1 MDSSRVPTEAPASRG
16 QAAPAGRPPR
26 GIRHEPRRFITSA
39 RFLLRSLNLRGAAFL
54 LALLAVTVGATVTAT
69 VLNLKAGLKEKMS
82 RELRAYGP
90 NLLVVPRSDT
100 AAQRAGDPASITLLE
115 EDLRAVPAILG
126 SRTAVVPV
134 LIAGG
139 TAAGHAAT
147 LVGAD
152 FDALHRLYPGWRLE
166 PAPPAGPA
174 CVLGVAL
181 ARRAGARAGDPIEIG
196 TGSGSATLRVAS
208 LLSTGEAEDEQVFV
222 PLAFLQGLV
231 DRPGQA
237 SFAALSIDGGAPGVG
252 RASAAIDRAL
262 PRARARPLRAIA
274 LAEGALLDRLDRMMH
289 LLTLVILLLSGL
301 CLVTTLMSMVVERE
315 SEIGL
320 ARAIGAGDGEIFRM
334 FLGEIGLLGVLGTLA
349 GLVLG
354 AGVTRLIGEGLFGAP
369 IEASLSVA
377 PVVLGMSMLI
387 CLIAV
392 YVPLRRALAIQPAA
406 ALRGE

>member
-1 MDSSRVPTEAPASRG
+1 VDSSRV
-16 QAAPAGRPPR
+16 APAGRPPR
-26 GIRHEPRRFITSA
+26 GIRHEPRRWITSA

-69 VLNLKAGLKEKMS
+69 VLNLKAGLKDKMS

-90 NLLVVPRSDT
+90 NLLVVPRADD
-100 AAQRAGDPASITLLE
+100 AAQRAGDQASITLLE
-115 EDLRAVPAILG
+115 EDLRAVQEILG
-126 SRTAVVPV
+126 SRTAVVPE

-152 FDALHRLYPGWRLE
+152 FEALHRLYPGWRLE

-181 ARRAGARAGDPIEIG
+181 ARRAGAQAGDTIEIG
-196 TGSGSATLRVAS
+196 TGAGSATLRVAS
-208 LLSTGEAEDEQVFV
+208 VLSTGEAEDEQVFV
-222 PLAFLQGLV
+222 PLVFLQGLL
-231 DRPGQA
+231 DRPGQV
-237 SFAALSIDGGAPGVG
+237 SFAALSIDGGAEGVG
-252 RASAAIDRAL
+252 QASVAIDRAL
-262 PRARARPLRAIA
+262 PRVRARPLRAIA
-274 LAEGALLDRLDRMMH
+274 LAQGALLDRLDRMML
-289 LLTLVILLLSGL
+289 LLTLVILLLAGL
-301 CLVTTLMSMVVERE
+301 CLVTTLMTMVVERE

-334 FLGEIGLLGVLGTLA
+334 FLGEIGLLGVIGTVA

-369 IEASLSVA
+369 IEARLSVA
-377 PVVLGMSMLI
+377 PIVLGMSMLI